1 MSYRERSFYG
11 AYDAREDIR
20 KLEKR
25 IEMLENMIGLL
36 VKNDK
41 PERREYER
49 RPRYSKY
56 VLVADD
62 VTGVQSYVYSLEA
75 CARFNAKEM
84 DNVTYLTLV
93 PDAYNDNVPRT
104 EIVVITEHFF
114 QRWKNTHYGF
124 AVVSYSELSEILKL
138 DGIIKGESEGYV

>member
-1 MSYRERSFYG
+1 MSYREIRYTLK
-11 AYDAREDIR
+11 DIR
-20 KLEKR
+20 NLEKR
-25 IEMLENMIGLL
+25 VEMLENMIGLL
-36 VKNDK
+36 VKNNK
-41 PERREYER
+41 PEIPER
-49 RPRYSKY
+49 TYRPRYNKY

-75 CARFNAKEM
+75 CARFDAKEM

-93 PDAYNDNVPRT
+93 PDTYNNAPRT

-124 AVVSYSELSEILKL
+124 TVVSYSELNEILKL